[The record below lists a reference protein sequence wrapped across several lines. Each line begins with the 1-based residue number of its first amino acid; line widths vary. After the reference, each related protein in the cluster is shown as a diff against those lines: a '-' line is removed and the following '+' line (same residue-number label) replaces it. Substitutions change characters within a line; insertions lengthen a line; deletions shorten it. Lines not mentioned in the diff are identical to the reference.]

1 MSPFDV
7 VKENVTARQ
16 VAEHYGLKVS
26 RNGMAC
32 CPFHDDRSPSMKI
45 DNRYY
50 CFGCLAKGDAVD
62 YVARMFDLGLKEAA
76 EKICAD
82 FGLAY
87 DRDRQGSPPR
97 AKPVKP
103 KKTDEQLFKEAERS
117 VFFVLCDYHDM
128 LLKWKTEYAPKSP
141 DEEFH
146 PYFVEAL
153 QKIDHVEYLLDTLL
167 EGDISDRAFLIS
179 EYGKKVQEIEKRIRR
194 INENAAGNDRESYE
208 GGKGNRK
215 KSEWIR

>member
-7 VKENVTARQ
+7 VRENLTARQ
-16 VAEHYGLKVS
+16 VAEYYGLKVN

-62 YVARMFDLGLKEAA
+62 YVARMFGLRPKAAA

-82 FGLAY
+82 LGLAY
-87 DRDRQGSPPR
+87 DRDRRGSPPR
-97 AKPVKP
+97 AKPVKT
-103 KKTDEQLFKEAERS
+103 KKTDEQLFKEAEKY
-117 VFFVLCDYHDM
+117 VFFVLCDYHDK
-128 LLKWKTEYAPKSP
+128 LLKWKTESAPKSP

-153 QKIDHVEYLLDTLL
+153 QEIDHVEYLLDTLL
-167 EGDISDRAFLIS
+167 TGDISDRALLITD
-179 EYGKKVQEIEKRIRR
+179 
-194 INENAAGNDRESYE
+194 N
-208 GGKGNRK
+208 GGKIIELKRRLNEFR
-215 KSEWIR
+215 SENN